1 MAIKIWKFSLFA
13 IFVVISVGCESPTTI
28 PGDRTIS
35 SSAGRSS
42 PRVEIFRGL
51 GGYMPGAKK
60 LQERLSEHEI
70 ASKTW
75 LGDNAASAAKQ
86 ILERQSLAKDGDQ
99 SPIILLGYA
108 TGGGATKKVARILKQ
123 HGVHVDAII
132 LIDPSFFE
140 PVPKN
145 VRYCYVAYRP
155 EFWQMWNSIM
165 RGNPVK
171 LESAE
176 HTKLTHVN
184 LKTADNGEGRL
195 RGESH
200 ITITNNDWVQDL
212 LTKEVLRIAES
223 ADE

>member
-1 MAIKIWKFSLFA
+1 
-13 IFVVISVGCESPTTI
+13 
-28 PGDRTIS
+28 
-35 SSAGRSS
+35 
-42 PRVEIFRGL
+42 
-51 GGYMPGAKK
+51 MPGSKK
-60 LQERLSEHEI
+60 LQERLSEHKI

-75 LGDNAASAAKQ
+75 LGDNAASAARQ
-86 ILERQSLAKDGDQ
+86 ILERQSLSAGRDQ

-108 TGGGATKKVARILKQ
+108 TGGGATRKVARTLMEQ
-123 HGVHVDAII
+123 DVYVDAII

-212 LTKEVLRIAES
+212 LTKEIIRIVES
-223 ADE
+223 ANE